1 MEGSPRRRKLRRLS
15 PGAAPQQPKPSLNS
29 LPSEILENIVGRLPV
44 RQAVRTSALSRDWRR
59 RWESSPGIRF
69 GWGSGEAGAAAAV
82 GQILARYACPVRH
95 FRHGWIESGG
105 SARADEWFVV
115 LAGRGVEHLA
125 LIFSEADNFLFHTLH
140 AAIFSCRELTKLELG
155 SCRLPAAPSDFS
167 GFPNLTVLTLTMV
180 AFPPHGERTLEAMI
194 SSAPLLQ
201 SLELK
206 NVSLEGGEWDEWV
219 IRAPNL
225 KDLII
230 QLEFDFLWEIEQL
243 PSIQTAT
250 ISVDNESTDRDFVQL
265 LTCFARPSYTG
276 KLVC

>member
-206 NVSLEGGEWDEWV
+206 NVSMEGGEWDEWV

-276 KLVC
+276 YRSG

>member
-1 MEGSPRRRKLRRLS
+1 M
-15 PGAAPQQPKPSLNS
+15 
-29 LPSEILENIVGRLPV
+29 
-44 RQAVRTSALSRDWRR
+44 
-59 RWESSPGIRF
+59 
-69 GWGSGEAGAAAAV
+69 
-82 GQILARYACPVRH
+82 
-95 FRHGWIESGG
+95 
-105 SARADEWFVV
+105 
-115 LAGRGVEHLA
+115 
-125 LIFSEADNFLFHTLH
+125 
-140 AAIFSCRELTKLELG
+140 
-155 SCRLPAAPSDFS
+155 
-167 GFPNLTVLTLTMV
+167 LTLTMV

-276 KLVC
+276 YRSG